1 MPRLKAPI
9 YNVPATRASTRRNGN
24 FWNDS
29 SSRCCQL
36 HQSIN
41 GESPPRRGVRTYRTW
56 LWGLAAGLKAF
67 GVLAALLIAMRTS
80 WSGFAAAVA
89 ILAGVTLRFILE
101 ATSYGD

>member
-9 YNVPATRASTRRNGN
+9 YNSAASRASTRRNGN

-29 SSRCCQL
+29 FFHCRQL

-41 GESPPRRGVRTYRTW
+41 GERPSRRGVRTYRTW

-67 GVLAALLIAMRTS
+67 GVLAALLIAMRTG
-80 WSGFAAAVA
+80 WSGAAAAVA
-89 ILAGVTLRFILE
+89 ILTGVTLRFILE